1 MEKIARESIFYLAIF
16 SVFAPDKSSK
26 DSHSDPFQFQ
36 VIGLQMNFVEF
47 CTSLSLALSLSLS
60 LYLSIYLSLKW
71 LWPIFFRKYD
81 LKFEIFLAI
90 FNFKLMHF
98 MVLAAILAK
107 WLAF

>member
-47 CTSLSLALSLSLS
+47 CTSLSLALWISLSLS
-60 LYLSIYLSLKW
+60 LSEW
-71 LWPIFFRKYD
+71 MNATFKY
-81 LKFEIFLAI
+81 LKFKWIYFAP
-90 FNFKLMHF
+90 
-98 MVLAAILAK
+98 AK
-107 WLAF
+107 ESF